1 MAISNP
7 SGIAVYWRLLRYAR
21 PYWKAFAIATLA
33 MVFFAAT
40 ETGFAALIKPLADGS
55 FVTKDPAIIRW
66 MPLWLVGLFL
76 VRGIAEF
83 ISTYGLAWMGRKVVN
98 DLRDLM
104 FHHLMLLPAA
114 FYDNN
119 SSGQLLS
126 KLIYDVEQV
135 AQATTNAITVIV
147 KDTLTVA
154 GLVAWMLYLN
164 ALLALVFLLIGPF
177 IAFLVLYINRR
188 FRRISTRIQHS
199 MGNITHVAE
208 EAIGAQ
214 RVIKIFGAQRHE
226 SAQFERASEANR
238 QLNMKMTATSASST
252 SLIQLVT
259 ASALAAI
266 VYLATLDS
274 MLASISVG
282 TFMSFVAAM
291 VLMLGPMKR
300 ITTINSTIQRGI
312 AAAESVF
319 AFLDS
324 AAEPDTGT
332 RSLARAQGAI
342 EYRQVSFS
350 YDESKGGV
358 LHDISFKVQPGQTV
372 ALVGRS
378 GSGKSTLVSLLPR
391 FYNIGSGS
399 ITLDGCDI
407 RDLRLADL
415 RDQIALVSQEVTL
428 FNATIA
434 HNIAYGR
441 LKSASER
448 DIIEAAEAAHA
459 MEFIRPLPQ
468 GLNTLVGENGVLLS
482 GGQRQRLAIARAL
495 LKNAPIL
502 ILDEATSSLDTES
515 ERYIQAGLER
525 LMRARTTLV
534 IAHRLSTIE
543 KADIIIVLHAGRI
556 VEQGKHAELLARNGH
571 YAALHKMQFRDDAAP
586 VAEQA
591 STATESSAL

>member
-1 MAISNP
+1 MSKP
-7 SGIAVYWRLLRYAR
+7 SGAAVYRRLLHYVR
-21 PYWKAFAIATLA
+21 PYWKSFAVSTLA

-40 ETGFAALIKPLADGS
+40 ETSFAALMKPLADGS
-55 FVTKDPAIIRW
+55 FVAKDPATIRM
-66 MPLWLVGLFL
+66 MPLWLIGLFL
-76 VRGIAEF
+76 VRGIAGF
-83 ISTYGLAWMGRKVVN
+83 ISSYGLSWMGRKVVN

-104 FHHLMLLPAA
+104 FHHLLLLPAA

-119 SSGQLLS
+119 SSGQLLA

-135 AQATTNAITVIV
+135 AQASTSAITVIV
-147 KDTLTVA
+147 KDTLTVV
-154 GLVAWMLYLN
+154 GLIAWMLYLN
-164 ALLALVFLLIGPF
+164 ALLALVFLLAGPF

-188 FRRISTRIQHS
+188 FRRISTRIQNS
-199 MGNITHVAE
+199 MGDITHVAE

-226 SAQFERASEANR
+226 AAQFERTSEANR
-238 QLNMKMTATSASST
+238 HLNMKMTATSASSS

-266 VYLATLDS
+266 IYLATLPA
-274 MLASISVG
+274 MLASVSVG
-282 TFMSFVAAM
+282 SFMSFVAAM

-300 ITTINSTIQRGI
+300 ITTINSVIQRGI
-312 AAAESVF
+312 AAAESIF
-319 AFLDS
+319 TFLDS
-324 AAEPDTGT
+324 AVEPDTGT
-332 RSLARAQGAI
+332 RSLARAAGAI

-350 YDESKGGV
+350 YDERKGEV

-391 FYNIGSGS
+391 FYNISSGS

-407 RDLRLADL
+407 RELRLADL
-415 RDQIALVSQEVTL
+415 RNQIALVSQEVTL
-428 FNATIA
+428 FNDTIA

-441 LKSASER
+441 LATASER

-459 MEFIRPLPQ
+459 MEFIRQLPQ
-468 GLNTLVGENGVLLS
+468 GMNTLVGENGVLLS

-543 KADIIIVLHAGRI
+543 QADIIIVLHGGRI
-556 VEQGKHAELLARNGH
+556 IEQGRHSELLARNGH
-571 YAALHKMQFRDDAAP
+571 YSALHKMQFRDSASAA
-586 VAEQA
+586 VQA
-591 STATESSAL
+591 STAAESSVL

>member
-1 MAISNP
+1 MAISNT

-55 FVTKDPAIIRW
+55 FVTKDPAIIRM

-135 AQATTNAITVIV
+135 AQAATSAITVIV

-188 FRRISTRIQHS
+188 FRRISTRIQRS

-214 RVIKIFGAQRHE
+214 RVIKIFGAQHHE

-252 SLIQLVT
+252 SLIQMVT

-441 LKSASER
+441 LESASER

-571 YAALHKMQFRDDAAP
+571 YAALHKMQFRDNAAT
-586 VAEQA
+586 
-591 STATESSAL
+591 STL

>member
-1 MAISNP
+1 M
-7 SGIAVYWRLLRYAR
+7 VV
-21 PYWKAFAIATLA
+21 FAI
-33 MVFFAAT
+33 T
-40 ETGFAALIKPLADGS
+40 ETGFAALMKPLADGS
-55 FVTKDPAIIRW
+55 FVAKDAAIIRM
-66 MPLWLVGLFL
+66 MPLWLIGLFL
-76 VRGIAEF
+76 IRGIAEF
-83 ISTYGLAWMGRKVVN
+83 ISTYGMSWMGRKVVN

-104 FHHLMLLPAA
+104 FRHLLLLPAS

-135 AQATTNAITVIV
+135 AQASTSAITVIV
-147 KDTLTVA
+147 KDTLTVV

-164 ALLALVFLLIGPF
+164 VMLALVFLLTGPF
-177 IAFLVLYINRR
+177 IAYLVLYINRR

-214 RVIKIFGAQRHE
+214 RVIKTYGAQQHE
-226 SAQFERASEANR
+226 ATQFERTSEANR
-238 QLNMKMTATSASST
+238 HLNMKMTATSASST
-252 SLIQLVT
+252 ALVQLVT

-266 VYLATLDS
+266 VYFATLDS
-274 MLASISVG
+274 MLASVSVG
-282 TFMSFVAAM
+282 SFMSFIAAM

-324 AAEPDTGT
+324 SPEPDTGT
-332 RSLARAQGAI
+332 RSLARAQGTI

-350 YDESKGGV
+350 YDKNKGKV
-358 LHDISFKVQPGQTV
+358 LHDINFTVQPGQTV

-378 GSGKSTLVSLLPR
+378 GSGKSTLVNLLPR
-391 FYNIGSGS
+391 FYNISNGN
-399 ITLDGCDI
+399 ITLDGFDI
-407 RDLRLADL
+407 RELRLADL
-415 RDQIALVSQEVTL
+415 RNQIALVSQEVTL

-441 LKSASER
+441 LEAASER
-448 DIIEAAEAAHA
+448 EIVEAAEAAHA

-556 VEQGKHAELLARNGH
+556 IEQGKHSELLARNGH
-571 YAALHKMQFRDDAAP
+571 YAALHKMQFRGDAAST
-586 VAEQA
+586 
-591 STATESSAL
+591 STATESSIL

>member
-1 MAISNP
+1 MAMSNV
-7 SGIAVYWRLLRYAR
+7 SGVAVYWRLLRYAW
-21 PYWKAFAIATLA
+21 PYWKAFTIATLA

-55 FVTKDPAIIRW
+55 FVTKNPAIIRM

-83 ISTYGLAWMGRKVVN
+83 ISTYGMAWMGRKVVN

-104 FHHLMLLPAA
+104 FHHLLLLPAA

-126 KLIYDVEQV
+126 KLIYDVDQV
-135 AQATTNAITVIV
+135 AQAATSAITVIV

-164 ALLALVFLLIGPF
+164 ALLALVFLLTGPF

-188 FRRISTRIQHS
+188 FRRISTRIQRS

-214 RVIKIFGAQRHE
+214 RVIKIFGAQCHE
-226 SAQFERASEANR
+226 AAQFERTSEANR

-259 ASALAAI
+259 ACALAGI
-266 VYLATLDS
+266 VYLATLPAI
-274 MLASISVG
+274 LASISVG
-282 TFMSFVAAM
+282 SFMSFVAAM

-332 RSLARAQGAI
+332 RSLACAQGAI
-342 EYRQVSFS
+342 EYRQVSFG

-391 FYNIGSGS
+391 FYNVSSGS

-407 RDLRLADL
+407 RDLRLTDL
-415 RDQIALVSQEVTL
+415 RNQIALVSQEVTL
-428 FNATIA
+428 FNDTIA

-441 LKSASER
+441 LETASER
-448 DIIEAAEAAHA
+448 GIIEAAEAAHA

-571 YAALHKMQFRDDAAP
+571 YAALHKMQFRDSAP
-586 VAEQA
+586 VAGQA
-591 STATESSAL
+591 STATESSTL

>member
-1 MAISNP
+1 MTTSKV
-7 SGIAVYWRLLRYAR
+7 SSTAVYRRLLRYVR
-21 PYWKAFAIATLA
+21 PYWKSFAIATLA

-40 ETGFAALIKPLADGS
+40 ETGFAALMKPLADGS
-55 FVTKDPAIIRW
+55 FVAQDPTIIRM

-76 VRGIAEF
+76 VRGIAGF
-83 ISTYGLAWMGRKVVN
+83 ISTYGMAWMGRKVVN

-104 FHHLMLLPAA
+104 FHHLLRLPTT

-126 KLIYDVEQV
+126 KLVYDVEQV
-135 AQATTNAITVIV
+135 AQASTSAITVIV
-147 KDTLTVA
+147 KDTLTVV

-164 ALLALVFLLIGPF
+164 AILALVFLLTGPF
-177 IAFLVLYINRR
+177 IAYLVLYINRR
-188 FRRISTRIQHS
+188 FRRISTRIQNS
-199 MGNITHVAE
+199 MGDITHVAE

-214 RVIKIFGAQRHE
+214 RVIKIFGAQLHE
-226 SAQFERASEANR
+226 AAQFDRTSEANR
-238 QLNMKMTATSASST
+238 HLNMKMTATSASST
-252 SLIQLVT
+252 SLIQLIT
-259 ASALAAI
+259 ACALAAI
-266 VYLATLDS
+266 VYLATLPS

-282 TFMSFVAAM
+282 TFMSFIAAM

-300 ITTINSTIQRGI
+300 ITTINAVIQRGI
-312 AAAESVF
+312 AAAESIF

-324 AAEPDTGT
+324 SVEPDTGT
-332 RSLARAQGAI
+332 RSLARAAGAI

-350 YDESKGGV
+350 YDTRKDEV

-407 RDLRLADL
+407 RDLRLTDL

-441 LKSASER
+441 LETASER

-556 VEQGKHAELLARNGH
+556 IEQGKHSELLARNGH
-571 YAALHKMQFRDDAAP
+571 YAALHKMQFRDDDAP
-586 VAEQA
+586 A
-591 STATESSAL
+591 STATESSIL

>member
-1 MAISNP
+1 MAMTDTRP
-7 SGIAVYWRLLRYAR
+7 MAVYKRLLKYAL
-21 PYWKAFAIATLA
+21 PYWKAFAVATLA
-33 MVFFAAT
+33 MVFFAAS

-55 FVTKDPAIIRW
+55 FVAKDADTIRLL
-66 MPLWLVGLFL
+66 PLWLVGIFI
-76 VRGIAEF
+76 VRGVASF
-83 ISTYGLAWMGRKVVN
+83 VSSFGLAWMGRKVVN
-98 DLRDLM
+98 SLRDKM
-104 FHHLMLLPAA
+104 FHHLLLLPAS
-114 FYDNN
+114 FYDNT

-135 AQATTNAITVIV
+135 AQASTSAITVII

-154 GLVAWMLYLN
+154 GLIAWMLYLN
-164 ALLALVFLLIGPF
+164 ALLALIFLLAGPF

-188 FRRISTRIQHS
+188 FRRISTRIQNS
-199 MGNITHVAE
+199 MGAITHVSE
-208 EAIGAQ
+208 EAIEAH
-214 RVIKIFGAQRHE
+214 RVIKIFGVQGYEAARF
-226 SAQFERASEANR
+226 SRTNEANR
-238 QLNMKMTATSASST
+238 HLNMKMTATSASST

-259 ASALAAI
+259 ACSLAAI

-300 ITTINSTIQRGI
+300 ITTINSTLQRGI

-319 AFLDS
+319 SFLDN
-324 AAEPDTGT
+324 AVEADAGT
-332 RSLARAQGAI
+332 LDVTRAQGAI
-342 EYRQVSFS
+342 EYRQVTFS
-350 YDESKGGV
+350 YDTSKGNV
-358 LHDISFKVQPGQTV
+358 LTDISFKVSPGQTV

-391 FYNIGSGS
+391 FYNISNGS
-399 ITLDGCDI
+399 ITLDGLDI
-407 RDLRLADL
+407 RDLKLSSL
-415 RDQIALVSQEVTL
+415 RNQIALVSQDVTL
-428 FNATIA
+428 FNDTIA
-434 HNIAYGR
+434 HNIGYGR
-441 LKSASER
+441 LDTASES

-459 MEFIRPLPQ
+459 MEFIRQLPQ

-515 ERYIQAGLER
+515 ERHIQAALER
-525 LMRARTTLV
+525 LMRTRTTLV

-543 KADIIIVLHAGRI
+543 NADIIIVLHAGRI
-556 VEQGKHAELLARNGH
+556 VEQGDHSELLARNGH
-571 YAALHKMQFRDDAAP
+571 YAALHRMQFRDPVPP
-586 VAEQA
+586 VADLSADKPA
-591 STATESSAL
+591 SSTL